1 MSRQPHDDLIG
12 NDLAENYRAILD
24 DPNRKQTTKRLAK
37 WAEQHNDAALA
48 QWAHAEGEHRK
59 TTNAAQADE
68 PSSAGEQRAASVA
81 AGADATPTAAT
92 AEPTADA
99 APKTPRATRGKGG
112 AKQTAEDAAAERAA
126 AEAVIS
132 DSLDDQLSPPAENT
146 K

>member
-24 DPNRKQTTKRLAK
+24 DPNRKQTTKRLAE

-59 TTNAAQADE
+59 TKKAANPDDS
-68 PSSAGEQRAASVA
+68 SSAGEQRAAAVA
-81 AGADATPTAAT
+81 AGATPTAAT
-92 AEPTADA
+92 GKPAADA
-99 APKTPRATRGKGG
+99 ALKTPRATRGKGG